1 MLTRM
6 ARMFYAEDDGGGT
19 GGGATGTTEEL
30 DAILSGRIAT
40 GGEAGGDADSKEK
53 QFTEG
58 SEGDGDGQQKPAE
71 KAKADSEDKE
81 GDDADKQGSEQ
92 KPEDIEK
99 DVESKLFGS
108 GKPEEEAKR
117 LKRLYEASSKE
128 GVRLSKQLQKINELL
143 EKQGVEALID
153 NGEVVGFVAR
163 KGAKGQAE
171 PSMSF
176 KDMPDDVKELFD
188 TDPEKAV
195 EWVWAKAK
203 SAFAR
208 VEPSADVVVPISEER
223 AEAAVEALA
232 EETEMDGETKS
243 YPDIQEKAKLAV
255 KFINGTG
262 APRELKNLYY
272 RSPELALKLVAS
284 FIDSR
289 KAAAQAMVQR
299 ELAKKNKAKDHPDLG
314 PSKTNTA
321 TAIGKQYEDQM
332 GKAIAGASI

>member
-30 DAILSGRIAT
+30 DAILSGRIASGGET
-40 GGEAGGDADSKEK
+40 GGDKPKEK

-108 GKPEEEAKR
+108 GKPEEEVKR

-188 TDPEKAV
+188 IDPEKAV

-223 AEAAVEALA
+223 VAAAVEALA

-314 PSKTNTA
+314 PSKTNIA

>member
-30 DAILSGRIAT
+30 DAILSGRIASGGET
-40 GGEAGGDADSKEK
+40 GGDKPKEK

-58 SEGDGDGQQKPAE
+58 SEGDGDGQQKPVE

-108 GKPEEEAKR
+108 GKPEEEVKR

-188 TDPEKAV
+188 IDPEKAV

-223 AEAAVEALA
+223 VAAAVEALA

-314 PSKTNTA
+314 PSKTNIA
-321 TAIGKQYEDQM
+321 TAIGKQYQDEM

>member
-30 DAILSGRIAT
+30 DAILSGRIASGGET
-40 GGEAGGDADSKEK
+40 GGDKPKEK

-188 TDPEKAV
+188 IDPEKAV

-223 AEAAVEALA
+223 VAAAVEALA

-321 TAIGKQYEDQM
+321 TAIGKQYQDEM
-332 GKAIAGASI
+332 GKAIAGAPI

>member
-30 DAILSGRIAT
+30 DAILSGRIASGGET
-40 GGEAGGDADSKEK
+40 GGDKPKEK

-108 GKPEEEAKR
+108 GKPEEEVKR

-143 EKQGVEALID
+143 EKQGVGTTD
-153 NGEVVGFVAR
+153 WRGVGFVA
-163 KGAKGQAE
+163 
-171 PSMSF
+171 
-176 KDMPDDVKELFD
+176 
-188 TDPEKAV
+188 
-195 EWVWAKAK
+195 
-203 SAFAR
+203 AR
-208 VEPSADVVVPISEER
+208 A
-223 AEAAVEALA
+223 
-232 EETEMDGETKS
+232 
-243 YPDIQEKAKLAV
+243 
-255 KFINGTG
+255 
-262 APRELKNLYY
+262 
-272 RSPELALKLVAS
+272 
-284 FIDSR
+284 R
-289 KAAAQAMVQR
+289 KAG
-299 ELAKKNKAKDHPDLG
+299 G
-314 PSKTNTA
+314 PTCHSKTCPT
-321 TAIGKQYEDQM
+321 M
-332 GKAIAGASI
+332 

>member
-30 DAILSGRIAT
+30 DAILSGRIASGGET
-40 GGEAGGDADSKEK
+40 GGDKPKEK

-58 SEGDGDGQQKPAE
+58 SEGDGDGQQKPVE

-108 GKPEEEAKR
+108 GKPEEEVKR

-143 EKQGVEALID
+143 EKQGVEVLTD

-188 TDPEKAV
+188 IDPEKAV

-223 AEAAVEALA
+223 VAAAVEALA

-314 PSKTNTA
+314 PSKTNIA
-321 TAIGKQYEDQM
+321 TAIGKQYQDEM

>member
-30 DAILSGRIAT
+30 DAILSGRIAP
-40 GGEAGGDADSKEK
+40 GGEAGGDDGSKEK

-143 EKQGVEALID
+143 EKQGVEVLTD

-188 TDPEKAV
+188 IDPEKAV

-223 AEAAVEALA
+223 VAAAVEALA